1 MANAILTDNVI
12 TKDALRVL
20 ENNLTLTKTAN
31 RKYDD
36 KFARSGAK
44 IGNTLNIRKP
54 PRYIVSEGQL
64 LELQDAIETQTSL
77 TLNKQFHVDFQFS
90 SIDLTLSIN
99 DFSRQFVRPAM
110 AALANKVDV
119 YVASFY
125 KDIYQASGTP
135 GTVPSDS
142 EVYLDAGVELDDAAT
157 PRDGMRSVV
166 ITPRMQAK
174 IVKALQGLFNATGKI
189 AEQYTSGQMGTA
201 LGFDWHMDQNIATHT
216 YGTYA
221 GTPLVNGAN
230 QVGSSLITDGWSSGA
245 STLRRGDLFTV
256 AGVYMVNPQ
265 SRESIGKLQKF
276 VVTQQISDTT
286 GAMTI
291 AISPE
296 IIISGPQ
303 QTVDA
308 SPANDAAITVL
319 GATGTISPQGI
330 AWHKDAF
337 TLGTADLE
345 VPNGTDMASRASS
358 NQLGISLRLIRDD
371 GIEVDQWPTRIDL
384 LCGGK
389 LVRPELAARVQS

>member
-337 TLGTADLE
+337 TLGTA
-345 VPNGTDMASRASS
+345 
-358 NQLGISLRLIRDD
+358 